1 MFDWKKFVTVSE
13 NGEMLF
19 DEKGFKSAYDSD
31 FNKSLDSKESNLREK
46 IRAELEEEAKLSA
59 EEKIKKEREALQAEL
74 IKTRV
79 EINREKA
86 KAKMEGK
93 FTDKEIERHLRLIT
107 DDANTLKDIDDIIAE
122 KLDYE
127 KKLESNFKQK
137 YAITQPQPNTE
148 TSAKEVPSQ
157 TQKSRQDISKIYE

>member
-1 MFDWKKFVTVSE
+1 M
-13 NGEMLF
+13 
-19 DEKGFKSAYDSD
+19 
-31 FNKSLDSKESNLREK
+31 
-46 IRAELEEEAKLSA
+46 
-59 EEKIKKEREALQAEL
+59 QAEL

-86 KAKMEGK
+86 KAKMDGK

-107 DDANTLKDIDDIIAE
+107 EDANTLKDIDDIIAE

-148 TSAKEVPSQ
+148 TSTEEVPSQ